1 MYRIRFKK
9 SAEKEIA
16 KLPNKAISQIK
27 PVIDGLAL
35 NPRPPGSKKLESQK
49 EPLWRIRVG
58 DYRVI
63 YLIEEIIKIIEIRK
77 IGHRKDIY
85 R

>member
-9 SAEKEIA
+9 SAEREIA

-35 NPRPPGSKKLESQK
+35 NPRAIRIKKTGESKGTALENTGGRLSCN
-49 EPLWRIRVG
+49 LSDRRN
-58 DYRVI
+58 
-63 YLIEEIIKIIEIRK
+63 
-77 IGHRKDIY
+77 H
-85 R
+85 